1 MMRSSCS
8 CKRVV
13 ALLIVCFAC
22 IVSAFA
28 ELEMHTAFYGQSEAG
43 VDCVILFGDG
53 VGAMMFEDD
62 QGNLVALMGEL
73 WLDDDVYLI
82 EDTNYEVVSGF
93 CIMDDGLVVFQD
105 GDSVYMEECDLD
117 AAIEI
122 FNQVY

>member
-1 MMRSSCS
+1 MN
-8 CKRVV
+8 
-13 ALLIVCFAC
+13 
-22 IVSAFA
+22 
-28 ELEMHTAFYGQSEAG
+28 
-43 VDCVILFGDG
+43 CVILFGDG